1 MADNSKKKSDSTMNL
16 RQLSL
21 ALCITGLASFACQA
35 AEKPNFLIIIADDL
49 GYSDLASFG
58 GEIETPNLDALAR
71 DGVRLSDFQAAPT
84 CSPTRAMLFSGTD
97 SHQAGLGNMSELMQ
111 EDQTGKPGYE
121 GYLNQR
127 VANLAEVMQDA
138 GYNTYTTG
146 KWHLGRTEE
155 LSPKARGFDRSF
167 ILVQGGAS
175 HFDDQ
180 KGIAGADPK
189 AIYRE
194 DGKQVELPKGFF
206 SSEFYTDRMIQYI
219 ENDKTKEKPFL
230 AVLSYTA
237 PHWPLHAP
245 DQWIDKYKG
254 RYAEGYEALRQQRLK
269 RMQALGIV
277 PAGVSANTPMA
288 SGLPTWEQLTE
299 EQRQREARSME
310 VYAAM
315 VDNMDHH
322 IGRMLDYLRQTG
334 QLENTF
340 VLFMSDNGADGNS
353 PVDLPGNR
361 KWMASDFDNSLENM
375 GRKGS
380 YIDYG
385 AQWAQ
390 VGSTPFPFFKG
401 FTSQGGT
408 AVPAIFKHASLK
420 QQAGQIN
427 SGFFHVMDVMPT
439 ILELAGIKHPGNT
452 FRGRS
457 VQAMQGRSMLPGLHG
472 EAMPERAVGWEL
484 VGRRAL
490 RKGDWKMTWMT
501 APYGTA
507 AWQLYNLAKDPVEA
521 NDLAQQEPAKLAELT
536 QEWDDY
542 VKRNNV
548 LLGPVKL
555 KYGFETCLYDH
566 CFE

>member
-1 MADNSKKKSDSTMNL
+1 MNL
-16 RQLSL
+16 RHLSL
-21 ALCITGLASFACQA
+21 ALCITGLASLACQA

-49 GYSDLASFG
+49 GYSDLGSFG
-58 GEIETPNLDALAR
+58 GEIETPNLDALASE
-71 DGVRLSDFQAAPT
+71 GVRLTDFQAAPT

-97 SHQAGLGNMSELMQ
+97 SHQAGLGNMGELLQ
-111 EDQTGKPGYE
+111 EDQKGKPGYE

-127 VANLAEVMQDA
+127 VANLAEVMQEA

-155 LSPKARGFDRSF
+155 QSPKARGFDRSF

-180 KGIAGADPK
+180 RAIISVDPK

-194 DGKQVELPKGFF
+194 DGKQVEVPKGFF

-219 ENDKTKEKPFL
+219 ESDKAEGKPFM

-245 DQWIDKYKG
+245 DEWIDKYQG

-269 RMQALGIV
+269 RMQELGIL
-277 PAGVSANTPMA
+277 PKGVSANTPMA
-288 SGLPTWEQLTE
+288 GGLPSWEQLSDE
-299 EQRQREARSME
+299 ERRREARSME

-322 IGRMLDYLRQTG
+322 IGRMLAYLRQRG
-334 QLENTF
+334 ELDNTY

-353 PVDLPGNR
+353 PIDLPGNR
-361 KWMASDFDNSLENM
+361 EWMASDFDNSLKNM

-390 VGSTPFPFFKG
+390 VGATPFPFFKG

-408 AVPAIFKHASLK
+408 TVPVILRHPSLK
-420 QQAGQIN
+420 AQAGQLN
-427 SGFFHVMDVMPT
+427 GQFFHVMDIMPT
-439 ILELAGIKHPGNT
+439 ILELAGVEHPGT
-452 FRGRS
+452 QFRGRE
-457 VQAMQGRSMLPGLHG
+457 VQPMQGVSMLPGLHG
-472 EAMPERAVGWEL
+472 KAMPERAIGWEL
-484 VGRRAL
+484 FGRRAL
-490 RKGDWKMTWMT
+490 RKGDWKMTWMNP
-501 APYGTA
+501 PYGTA
-507 AWQLYNLAKDPVEA
+507 QWQLYNLAKDPAETH
-521 NDLAQQEPAKLAELT
+521 DLARQEPAKLAELL
-536 QEWDDY
+536 QEWDAY

-548 LLGPVKL
+548 LLGPVNI
-555 KYGFETCLYDH
+555 KYGFETCLYGR
-566 CFE
+566 CFK